1 MDYTDTAQ
9 RILKAVGGEAN
20 VGSASHCVTRLR
32 LVLKDEQ
39 AVSDELVKNIPHV
52 MGVMRKNG
60 QYQIIL
66 GNDVA
71 NYYQAFSKLGHFG
84 GDQQVSTEKKE
95 NILATIIEYIAGS
108 MTPLIPAMLGGGML
122 KVLVIIL
129 PMLGLLP
136 ADSQTIAFL
145 TIFGDAPYYFMPI
158 FLGFSAAKKLNVTPI
173 LAMAVAGILLHPN
186 FLQMMSEEKAMTL
199 FGAPVTP
206 ANYGSSVIPILIM
219 VWLMKYIERAVNKL
233 VPAMTKSFL
242 QPSLILLISGF
253 IALVL
258 VGPLGVIVGE
268 GLSSLVQQMY
278 GTAGWLTLAILGAI
292 MPFIVMTGMHWA
304 FVPLFLGAS
313 VATPDVLILPAML
326 GANLAQGAASMAVAL
341 KSKNHNTRQVAFA
354 AGFSALLAGITEP
367 ALYGISLKYK
377 KPLYAAM
384 VGGGVAGLFIGIVGL
399 RAYLFAVPSLIA
411 LPQFIN
417 ADQPA
422 NFMNALIAAALSVT
436 ISFLLAYLLGIE
448 EEEPQVVEVEN
459 IPTGA
464 STTKKIVSPLKGKI
478 LPLEQVNDET
488 FAGKML
494 GEGIAIV
501 PSDRKVLSPVNGL
514 VSSVFPTKHAI
525 GLISQEGVEV
535 LIHFGLETVQLKGEG
550 FTSFVKE
557 GDTVQKGDLLLEV
570 DLDALI
576 KKGYDVTTPI
586 IVTNTQNF
594 LDVLP
599 MIEQE
604 AVELGDEILAIL

>member
-1 MDYTDTAQ
+1 MKYKETAQ
-9 RILKAVGGEAN
+9 AILKAVGGEAN
-20 VGSASHCVTRLR
+20 VVSATHCVTRLR

-39 AVSDELVKNIPHV
+39 AVSDDVVKNIPNV
-52 MGVMRKNG
+52 IGVMRKNG
-60 QYQIIL
+60 QYQVIL

-71 NYYQAFSKLGHFG
+71 NYYQAFAKLGHFG
-84 GDQQVSTEKKE
+84 GEAQPSTEKKG
-95 NILATIIEYIAGS
+95 NVFATIIEYIAGS

-145 TIFGDAPYYFMPI
+145 SVFGDAPYYFMPI
-158 FLGFSAAKKLNVTPI
+158 FLGFSAAKKLHVTPI
-173 LAMAVAGILLHPN
+173 LAMSVAGILLHPN
-186 FLQMMSEEKAMTL
+186 FVQMVNDGNPMAL

-219 VWLMKYIERAVNKL
+219 VWLMKYIETAVNKV
-233 VPAMTKSFL
+233 VPAVTKSFL
-242 QPSLILLISGF
+242 QPTIVLFISGF

-258 VGPLGVIVGE
+258 VGPLGVIVGD
-268 GLSSLVQQMY
+268 GLSNLIQQMY
-278 GTAGWLTLAILGAI
+278 GAAGWLTLAILGAI

-304 FVPLFLGAS
+304 FAPIFLAAS

-341 KSKNHNTRQVAFA
+341 KSKNQNTKQIAFA

-367 ALYGISLKYK
+367 ALYGVTLKYK
-377 KPLYAAM
+377 KPIYAAM
-384 VGGGVAGLFIGIVGL
+384 IGGGVAGLFAGIVGL

-422 NFMNALIAAALSVT
+422 NFTNALIAAALSIT
-436 ISFLLAYLLGIE
+436 ISFVLAYILGID
-448 EEEPQVVEVEN
+448 EEPQVTNLEN
-459 IPTGA
+459 VPTGA
-464 STTKKIVSPLKGKI
+464 STTKKIVSPLKGKV

-488 FAGKML
+488 FAGKLL

-501 PSDRKVLSPVNGL
+501 PSNGTVVSPIKGV

-525 GLISQEGVEV
+525 GLISEDGVEV
-535 LIHFGLETVQLKGEG
+535 LIHFGLETVNLKGEG

-557 GDTVQKGDLLLEV
+557 GDSVQQGDKLLEV
-570 DLDALI
+570 NLDDLI
-576 KKGYDVTTPI
+576 EKGYDVTTPI
-586 IVTNTQNF
+586 IVTNTQTF

-599 MIEQE
+599 MTDKTE
-604 AVELGDEILAIL
+604 VEKGDDILAIL